1 MALATLVPP
10 GVVVADIGTDHAY
23 LPIYLVQSGQV
34 MRAVAADI
42 SPGSLESAR
51 QAVTAAGLE
60 ERISLR
66 LGSGLSVL
74 TPGEAEIVVIAGLG
88 STTIADIVA
97 LEPEVATSA
106 QAFLLQP
113 MTKPGDLRRRLTS
126 LGLTLK
132 DEKLVLDKG
141 RFYVTMVATPGTM
154 PAFPEELLEIGP
166 YLAAHPDPMLPA
178 YLTYRIEQ
186 EKKVRAKTCFAK
198 SAAARA
204 RSELASHR
212 INAWREMLYV
222 CQWKLRS

>member
-74 TPGEAEIVVIAGLG
+74 TP
-88 STTIADIVA
+88 
-97 LEPEVATSA
+97 LE
-106 QAFLLQP
+106 
-113 MTKPGDLRRRLTS
+113 KPR
-126 LGLTLK
+126 
-132 DEKLVLDKG
+132 
-141 RFYVTMVATPGTM
+141 
-154 PAFPEELLEIGP
+154 
-166 YLAAHPDPMLPA
+166 
-178 YLTYRIEQ
+178 
-186 EKKVRAKTCFAK
+186 
-198 SAAARA
+198 
-204 RSELASHR
+204 
-212 INAWREMLYV
+212 
-222 CQWKLRS
+222 